1 MTHTSALCFQKE
13 NVLLKFTKWGDLKS
27 DITLPLWHFILSSR
41 KQTSKVGKHQ
51 TTYFQVLWKVVQ
63 KVQRVW
69 FRKIVALMSKV
80 GIILI
85 WSKLTIA
92 IVNIFILPFLFLF
105 GSVMFV
111 LSLAMFAHILN
122 NTSHDNSK

>member
-13 NVLLKFTKWGDLKS
+13 NVLLKNIKWGDLYS

-41 KQTSKVGKHQ
+41 KESSKVSKHQ
-51 TTYFQVLWKVVQ
+51 ATYFHVLWKVVQ

-111 LSLAMFAHILN
+111 LSLAKFAHILN